1 MGDIL
6 TTSVADVLE
15 ESPQVAHVEKLQIVM
30 AVEDMISLAVR
41 LLRYEQQ
48 RQRSLVWTFD
58 TAAEILVVVWGLFR
72 STF

>member
-1 MGDIL
+1 MDDIL
-6 TTSVADVLE
+6 TTSVTDVLE
-15 ESPQVAHVEKLQIVM
+15 EFPQVAHVEKLQIVM

-58 TAAEILVVVWGLFR
+58 TAPEILVVVWRVFR